1 MINSRNRTYWMFV
14 APLLCFLAVFF
25 FLPLA
30 QVLIYSVTEPSW
42 GLQNFAR
49 LFTSVTVQR
58 ILLLTLKITAF
69 TTLICVVVGYVIAY
83 AMVHVS
89 GRRYMLMMFFVLV
102 PFWLSI
108 VIRAFAW
115 IVLLRNNGIVNTF
128 LVDFGLTDAPIRLV
142 RNEFGVLVGIVHVM
156 LPFAVLTLL
165 SSLKGVDKRLVLAAR
180 SLGASWWQSFWQVY
194 LPNSI
199 PGIFGAAIIVSIVTL
214 GFFITPVILGG
225 GRSVMVA
232 EYVSVQAL
240 TLGKVGE
247 AAMLSVVMMMAVAL
261 LIFGLGRIVNLRDL
275 LGARQS

>member
-1 MINSRNRTYWMFV
+1 
-14 APLLCFLAVFF
+14 
-25 FLPLA
+25 
-30 QVLIYSVTEPSW
+30 
-42 GLQNFAR
+42 
-49 LFTSVTVQR
+49 VTVQR

-69 TTLICVVVGYVIAY
+69 TTLICVVVGYIIAY

-142 RNEFGVLVGIVHVM
+142 RNEFGVLIGIVHVM

-194 LPNSI
+194 LPSSM

-261 LIFGLGRIVNLRDL
+261 LILGLGRIVNLRDL

>member
-1 MINSRNRTYWMFV
+1 MYWMFV
-14 APLLCFLAVFF
+14 APLLCFLAIFF

-30 QVLIYSVTEPSW
+30 QVLVYSVTDPSW
-42 GLQNFAR
+42 GLQNFER
-49 LFTSVTVQR
+49 LFSSGAIQR
-58 ILLLTLKITAF
+58 ILLLTLKITVM

-83 AMVHVS
+83 AMVHAT

-115 IVLLRNNGIVNTF
+115 IVLLRNNGIVNSF
-128 LVDFGLTDAPIRLV
+128 LVDVGLIDAPLRLA
-142 RNEFGVLVGIVHVM
+142 RSEFGVLVGIVHVM

-165 SSLKGVDKRLVLAAR
+165 SSLKGVDTRLVLAAR
-180 SLGASWWQSFWQVY
+180 SLGATWWQSFRQIY
-194 LPNSI
+194 LPITI
-199 PGIFGAAIIVSIVTL
+199 PGIFGAGIIVSIVTL

-240 TLGKVGE
+240 VVGRMGE
-247 AAMLSVVMMMAVAL
+247 AAMLSVVMMAAVAL
-261 LIFGLGRIVNLRDL
+261 LLCSLTRVVNLRDL
-275 LGARQS
+275 FGTRQ